1 MKSRVLMTTTAYPPS
16 TGGVQS
22 HVQELRDHL
31 RRYDADIATLWLSQR
46 RDWLLGTTLRLSEP
60 EREVAAPGV
69 HSLGWSASA
78 RARMLP
84 WTLGYYAIPA
94 IAARQIAAQMVP
106 FVERVVSSDHVL
118 IHNHRIGREFLA
130 QASLTVA
137 RRRGLPFVLSPHHH
151 PKWRGYRYEG
161 WLQVYRGADMVI
173 TQTETELR
181 ELEQL
186 GVRRERLVAVGG
198 TVGDAMPGDAAR
210 FRARIGGSDN
220 PIVLF
225 VGQLY
230 EYKGVADLL
239 SAVEAVRAMGDPVE
253 LVYIGPETGFS
264 RRFFSQRSRPW
275 VHVLGKVDEQ
285 TKWDALEAAT
295 MLCLPSRHEA
305 LGRVFLEAWSK
316 GKPVIGA
323 RVPAVSEVISQ
334 GETGLLV
341 DPGSHDQLAQA
352 IRRLLLDP
360 DLAARLG
367 ARGAEEVAT
376 RFSWERV
383 IDGLEAA
390 YDVAVA
396 RVRGLRSAS

>member
-16 TGGVQS
+16 TGGVQL

-46 RDWLLGTTLRLSEP
+46 HDWLLGTTLRLPEP
-60 EREVAAPGV
+60 AQPVAAPGV
-69 HSLGWSASA
+69 HSLGWSGAA

-84 WTLGYYAIPA
+84 WALGYYAIPA

-106 FVERVVSSDHVL
+106 FVEKVVSSHHVL

-161 WLQVYRGADMVI
+161 WLQVYRAADMVI
-173 TQTETELR
+173 TQTESELR

-198 TVGDAMPGDAAR
+198 TVGDSMPGNAAR
-210 FRARIGGSDN
+210 FRARIGASDN

-239 SAVEAVRAMGDPVE
+239 AAVEAVRAMGNPVE

-264 RRFFSQRSRPW
+264 RRFFGQRARPG

-285 TKWDALEAAT
+285 TKWDALEAA
-295 MLCLPSRHEA
+295 MVLCLPSRHEA

-316 GKPVIGA
+316 SKPVIGA
-323 RVPAVSEVISQ
+323 RVPAVSEVISEA
-334 GETGLLV
+334 ETGLLV
-341 DPGSHDQLAQA
+341 DPGSRDQLAQA

-367 ARGAEEVAT
+367 ARGAQEVAT

-383 IDGLEAA
+383 IDGLERA
-390 YDVAVA
+390 YDVVVA